1 MQNEKKFYFNLNHV
15 QYIYPSQVLKNV
27 PDLGVLNEFKD
38 KFYTE
43 KEVNEIVAMLIQRV
57 PYIPNSMRIKVNV
70 MYAGSYYHIL
80 EFKNKSIF
88 INKLSIKNCKYRSQ
102 HYSWSKY

>member
-80 EFKNKSIF
+80 EFKNIGYSNQTRGTTVDAI
-88 INKLSIKNCKYRSQ
+88 SYKYEI
-102 HYSWSKY
+102 